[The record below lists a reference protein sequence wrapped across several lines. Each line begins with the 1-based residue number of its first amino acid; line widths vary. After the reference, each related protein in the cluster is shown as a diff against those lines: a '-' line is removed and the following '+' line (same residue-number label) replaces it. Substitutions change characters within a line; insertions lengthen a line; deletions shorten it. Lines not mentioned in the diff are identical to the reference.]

1 MVTKR
6 SSKTD
11 SDRNKGGLSEKLA
24 TLPVIGSWFQRFSKR
39 YGDNAVK
46 YFFMAMASTS
56 IIIVA
61 LIFFFLFKEGTPF
74 FWKHDIT
81 NLFATDWIPIRPE
94 GIVPSFGILPL
105 IAGSLLV
112 TTTATILC
120 VPLGILSAVY
130 IAKIA
135 GNFER
140 EVLKPFLELLA
151 TMPSVVFGFFALVV
165 IVPIVRRMFGLSTG
179 MTAFTGAV
187 ILTIMA
193 LPTIITISEDS
204 IRAVPQSYRQA
215 SLALGATEYQ
225 TTWKVVVPSAMSGI
239 IAAVMLGIGRVIGET
254 MAVLMVTGN
263 SRALTFNPLE
273 SVRTMTATIAA
284 EMGEVVYGDV
294 HYNALFII
302 GIVLLLFTF
311 GLNMIAQR
319 FLRFKEV
326 A

>member
-6 SSKTD
+6 SRKTG
-11 SDRNKGGLSEKLA
+11 SDRNKGGLSEKLT
-24 TLPVIGSWFQRFSKR
+24 TLPVIGGWFQRFLKR

-56 IIIVA
+56 VIIVA

-74 FWKHDIT
+74 FWKHNVG
-81 NLFATDWIPIRPE
+81 NLLTADWIPVRPE
-94 GIVPSFGILPL
+94 GVVPSFGILPL
-105 IAGSLLV
+105 IVGSLLV
-112 TTTATILC
+112 TTTATIFC
-120 VPLGILSAVY
+120 VPLGIFSAVY
-130 IAKIA
+130 ISKIA
-135 GNFER
+135 GNIER

-151 TMPSVVFGFFALVV
+151 TIPSVVFGFFALVV
-165 IVPIVRRMFGLSTG
+165 IVPIVQRIFGLSTG

-187 ILTIMA
+187 ILTLMA

-225 TTWKVVVPSAMSGI
+225 TTWKVIVPSAMSGI

-319 FLRFKEV
+319 FLRYKEV